1 MEPAAFEII
10 RRKGS
15 TSWAIGLATAEIVEA
30 VLRSREQILTVS
42 GRTHGVDGLPDVS
55 LMPPGCRAECSRSR
69 DWCRPCQPAAAMI
82 GLDTNVLARPGAQ
95 ALPRMPGPSAR

>member
-42 GRTHGVDGLPDVS
+42 GRTHGVYGLPDVS
-55 LMPPGCRAECSRSR
+55 LSLPTVVNDTGAVALVDLPLSEAEHRQLHDSAAVLRSTLESV
-69 DWCRPCQPAAAMI
+69 
-82 GLDTNVLARPGAQ
+82 GF
-95 ALPRMPGPSAR
+95 